1 MSICEYCHKLGIV
14 SVGNAVDFYDL
25 CLDCYKATC
34 GEIQST
40 CPNYDNTV
48 LQISKQA
55 TSKTS
60 LPVEKS
66 L

>member
-1 MSICEYCHKLGIV
+1 MFRLLQS
-14 SVGNAVDFYDL
+14 N
-25 CLDCYKATC
+25 C

-55 TSKTS
+55 AAKHRF
-60 LPVEKS
+60 VEKS
-66 L
+66 SRDSDDVKVNFS